1 MIFHI
6 FGSLAEFER
15 DIIRE
20 RIQAGLSA
28 ARARGKRGGRR
39 PTLKPKDSAIV
50 RKLYEDKQTPIED
63 LCRMF
68 KISRMTLWWY
78 VKKDGDKPQQQD

>member
-1 MIFHI
+1 M
-6 FGSLAEFER
+6 
-15 DIIRE
+15 
-20 RIQAGLSA
+20 
-28 ARARGKRGGRR
+28 
-39 PTLKPKDSAIV
+39 
-50 RKLYEDKQTPIED
+50 RKLYEDKQIPIED